1 MKYLSRCFAVDI
13 AGYAV
18 MSNHLHLVVRM
29 RVGDPATWTPD
40 EVARRWLSVYPRQY
54 LSDGTPVLPSDAVIA
69 QHAHDWAW
77 VALRRKRLA
86 DLGWFMK
93 ALKENIARRAN
104 SEDRCTGAFWEGRFA
119 SVPLLDQPALIACM
133 AYVDLNPIRAKLS
146 ETPEDSAYT
155 SVGRRIRA
163 RNRFHAATRLRE
175 REPERAQ
182 RLLERAGLARGA
194 AHPEDGLWLTPLSRC
209 MVGEVL
215 ANKRVTVDDYVTLVD
230 ATGRAVKASK
240 RGSIPAELAPI
251 LARLDITVEAWIA
264 TMLSPRQMIGRAI
277 GTRSSRMAEAAR
289 RGLRWV
295 KNSCALFAAE
305 AAA

>member
-1 MKYLSRCFAVDI
+1 VDI

-29 RVGDPATWTPD
+29 RSEDPASWTAD

-54 LSDGTPVLPSDAVIA
+54 LADGTPVLPADAVIA
-69 QHAHDWAW
+69 EQANDWAW

-119 SVPLLDQPALIACM
+119 SVPLLDQPALIACL
-133 AYVDLNPIRAKLS
+133 AYVDLNPIRAKLC

-163 RNRFHAATRLRE
+163 RNRFHAAARLRV
-175 REPERAQ
+175 REPQRAE
-182 RLLERAGLARGA
+182 RLLERAGLIRGA

-209 MVGEVL
+209 TVGEIL
-215 ANKRVTVDDYVTLVD
+215 ANKHLTVDDYLTLVD
-230 ATGRAVKASK
+230 ATGRAVKAGK

-251 LARLDITVEAWIA
+251 LARLDVTVADWIA
-264 TMLSPRQMIGRAI
+264 TMLGRRQMNGRAI
-277 GTRSSRMAEAAR
+277 GTHRSRLAEAAR

-295 KNSCALFAAE
+295 KNQCSLFAAE
-305 AAA
+305 NAA